1 MQEASFPIGNDVELI
16 FVGFKQLHDSLG
28 SVSDPFIVVSSL
40 TPSED
45 DGITLGS
52 RFENAGIVLL
62 VGQILIGVV
71 AEAELVGED
80 GEKVQDHHSAIDLQS
95 GDVIDREGCGRVLND
110 VIGQTGLETDD
121 SGHGLLLVPYS
132 LPEVAVGVFIV
143 EHGFAFD
150 GVFFGYHIDS
160 SYQ

>member
-1 MQEASFPIGNDVELI
+1 MQEASFPIGNDIELI

-40 TPSED
+40 TPCED

-52 RFENAGIVLL
+52 RFENAGVVLL

-71 AEAELVGED
+71 AEAELIGKD
-80 GEKVQDHHSAIDLQS
+80 GEKVQNHHSAIDLQT
-95 GDVIDREGCGRVLND
+95 GYVIDREGCGRVLND
-110 VIGQTGLETDD
+110 VVGQTGLKTDHG
-121 SGHGLLLVPYS
+121 GHGLLLVPYS
-132 LPEVAVGVFIV
+132 LSEVAVGVFIV

>member
-1 MQEASFPIGNDVELI
+1 MQEASFPIGNDIELI

-40 TPSED
+40 APCED
-45 DGITLGS
+45 DCITLGS
-52 RFENAGIVLL
+52 RFENAGVVLL

-110 VIGQTGLETDD
+110 VIGQAGLKTTD
-121 SGHGLLLVPYS
+121 SGHGLFLVPHS
-132 LPEVAVGVFIV
+132 LPEVTVGVFVI
-143 EHGFAFD
+143 EHGFTFD
-150 GVFFGYHIDS
+150 GVFFGYHVFS